1 MADFLDNTPQKDPK
15 RVERAYLVGVQT
27 SKMAAGE
34 AEELLNELQE
44 LVENLRI
51 GIAGRNLVNLRAPT
65 PATLVGSGKT
75 EEIIAEAKALDCD
88 VIVFD
93 ETLSPAQQRNWEK
106 LSGIAVID
114 RQEVILD
121 VFADRAQTREAVIQ
135 VALARM
141 EYSLH
146 RLTRPWTHLSRQGGG
161 GGAGMGGEGETQLEQ
176 DRRLVNDRI
185 TRLKRELVDVR
196 KQRGVQRHKRQR
208 VPVPTCAIVG
218 YTNAGKSSLLNTLT
232 GAAVLAEDKLF
243 ATLDPTTRQLVLRG
257 NQKLLVTDTV
267 GFIRRLPH
275 GLVEA
280 FKATLEEALVA
291 NFLIHVLDVT
301 APNLAAHHETTLS
314 VLKELGA
321 DEGKRILTVFNKVDA
336 ATEAQIN
343 IARLLDPEG
352 IFLSARTGA
361 GLEGLV
367 DQCLEL
373 IADSFGSLELLIP
386 HSRYDLIAR
395 LHAIGHVQSEEQE
408 DEGVRLHVRIPP
420 SQVSPFIPFIDP
432 PVEAAP
438 TAARPSKATRTAASK
453 V

>member
-1 MADFLDNTPQKDPK
+1 MADFLDNTPKKDPK
-15 RVERAYLVGVQT
+15 RVERAFLVGVQT
-27 SKMAAGE
+27 HDMPPGD

-44 LVENLRI
+44 LVENLHI
-51 GIAGRNLVNLRAPT
+51 TVVGRNLVNLRAPT
-65 PATLVGSGKT
+65 PATLIGSGKT
-75 EEIIAEAKALDCD
+75 DEIIAAAKELDCD

-106 LSGIAVID
+106 LAEIAVID

-141 EYSLH
+141 EYSLP
-146 RLTRPWTHLSRQGGG
+146 RLTRAWTHLSRQGGKG
-161 GGAGMGGEGETQLEQ
+161 GMGGEGETQLEQ

-185 TRLKRELVDVR
+185 TRLKRELEAVR

-232 GAAVLAEDKLF
+232 GASVLAEDKLF

-291 NFLIHVLDVT
+291 NFLVHVLDVT
-301 APNLAAHHETTLS
+301 APNVAAHHTTTMD

-321 DEGKRILTVFNKVDA
+321 DDKRILTVFNKVDA
-336 ATEAQIN
+336 ATEAQLN
-343 IARLLDPEG
+343 IARLLDPDG
-352 IFLSARTGA
+352 IFLSARTGT

-373 IADSFGSLELLIP
+373 IADTFGSLELLIP

-395 LHAIGHVQSEEQE
+395 LHAIGHVQSEEHE
-408 DEGVRLHVRIPP
+408 DSGVRLHVRIPP
-420 SQVSPFIPFIDP
+420 SQVAPFAGFIDP
-432 PVEAAP
+432 PVAAVP
-438 TAARPSKATRTAASK
+438 AVARPSKAQQRAEQ

>member
-1 MADFLDNTPQKDPK
+1 VADFLDNTPKKDPK
-15 RVERAYLVGVQT
+15 RVERAFLVGVQT
-27 SKMAAGE
+27 HEMPAGD

-44 LVENLRI
+44 LVENLQ
-51 GIAGRNLVNLRAPT
+51 IAVVGRNLVNLRAPT
-65 PATLVGSGKT
+65 PATLIGSGKT
-75 EEIIAEAKALDCD
+75 EEIIAAAKELDCD

-106 LSGIAVID
+106 LAGVAVID

-141 EYSLH
+141 EYSLP
-146 RLTRPWTHLSRQGGG
+146 RLTRAWTHLSRQGGKG
-161 GGAGMGGEGETQLEQ
+161 GMGGEGETQLEQ

-232 GAAVLAEDKLF
+232 GAHVLAEDKLF

-301 APNLAAHHETTLS
+301 APNLAAHHETTMS

-336 ATEAQIN
+336 ATEAQLN
-343 IARLLDPEG
+343 IARLLDAEG
-352 IFLSARTGA
+352 IFISARSG
-361 GLEGLV
+361 EGMDALV
-367 DQCLEL
+367 DRCLEL
-373 IADSFGSLELLIP
+373 IADAFSAVELFIP

-395 LHAIGHVQSEEQE
+395 LHEVGHVQHEEQE
-408 DEGVRLHVRIPP
+408 DEGVRLHARIPP
-420 SQVSPFIPFIDP
+420 SQSALFTAFIVP
-432 PVEAAP
+432 
-438 TAARPSKATRTAASK
+438 
-453 V
+453 

>member
-1 MADFLDNTPQKDPK
+1 VIFD
-15 RVERAYLVGVQT
+15 
-27 SKMAAGE
+27 
-34 AEELLNELQE
+34 NEL
-44 LVENLRI
+44 
-51 GIAGRNLVNLRAPT
+51 T
-65 PATLVGSGKT
+65 
-75 EEIIAEAKALDCD
+75 
-88 VIVFD
+88 
-93 ETLSPAQQRNWEK
+93 PAQQRNWEE
-106 LSGIAVID
+106 LTGVTVVD
-114 RQEVILD
+114 RQEIILD

-141 EYSLH
+141 EYSLP
-146 RLTRPWTHLSRQGGG
+146 RLTRAWTHLSRQGGG
-161 GGAGMGGEGETQLEQ
+161 KGGMGGEGETQLEQ

-232 GAAVLAEDKLF
+232 GAHVLAEDKLF

-301 APNLAAHHETTLS
+301 APNLAAHHATTLS

-321 DEGKRILTVFNKVDA
+321 DDGKRILTVFNKVDA
-336 ATEAQIN
+336 ATEAQLHT
-343 IARLLDPEG
+343 ARQLAPDGLF
-352 IFLSARTGA
+352 ISARTGQ
-361 GLEGLV
+361 GLDALI
-367 DQCLEL
+367 DHCLEL
-373 IADSFGSLELLIP
+373 IADAFGSLELLIP

-395 LHAIGHVQSEEQE
+395 VHQIGHVQNEEQE
-408 DEGVRLHVRIPP
+408 DHGVRLHVRIPP
-420 SQVSPFIPFIDP
+420 SQIAPFAPF
-432 PVEAAP
+432 VVT
-438 TAARPSKATRTAASK
+438 TA
-453 V
+453 